1 MENCLMWIYTLTQD
15 NGDGPVGIT
24 ETRKLI
30 TEYDENENR
39 VNSILFKCV
48 YILICEYIRKKS

>member
-1 MENCLMWIYTLTQD
+1 MWIYTLTQD